1 VVVFYWVLPSRCG
14 GSLVNNYFS
23 FRPVNNAD
31 VLVELLA
38 IFSECGVM
46 PMLHVPGI
54 ARYVIDRELRP
65 RLIVRIDDLSEATL
79 MIGDLRVI
87 KQLIGFTTRLR
98 CRHGTCQFRGDLAL
112 LDITRFSMRL
122 PIVIKVRIND
132 KSLVL

>member
-1 VVVFYWVLPSRCG
+1 LIVLYWVLPSRCG
-14 GSLVNNYFS
+14 GSLANNYFS

-38 IFSECGVM
+38 IFGECGVM

-54 ARYVIDRELRP
+54 ARYVIDRGLRP
-65 RLIVRIDDLSEATL
+65 RLITRIDDLSEATL
-79 MIGDLRVI
+79 MIGDLKMI

-98 CRHGTCQFRGDLAL
+98 CRHGVCQFRGDLAL
-112 LDITRFSMRL
+112 LDITRFSMEL
-122 PIVIKVRIND
+122 PIAIRVMVND